1 MLKLKVTNGPTEA
14 TLDALKEASIWDLGN
29 EVLYRLCESHPAHR
43 SKQEIVAK
51 VWLIGRS
58 YAASIERRKP
68 DGLDTESF
76 YSGAVVDAMRSSS
89 IDSQLA
95 EIDSVRSIQN
105 HADIETALKVRA
117 DLTKTFSGASGKA
130 NRSLASKYVHFHRP
144 HFFPIYD
151 SRANGKIREI
161 VEGRVSRGFPEG
173 DSEYRSFVARSVVL
187 RRWVTAKFGLEL
199 GPRDLDRVLLHY

>member
-1 MLKLKVTNGPTEA
+1 MLELKVRHGPKKA
-14 TLDALKEASIWDLGN
+14 TLDALKESSIWDLGN
-29 EVLYRLCESHPAHR
+29 EVLYRLCESHPAHQ

-68 DGLDTESF
+68 DGLDTEAF
-76 YSGAVVDAMRSSS
+76 YSEAVVDAMRASS
-89 IDSQLA
+89 IDSRLA

-105 HADIETALKVRA
+105 HADIETALNVHA

-130 NRSLASKYVHFHRP
+130 NRSLASKYLHFHRP

-161 VEGRVSRGFPEG
+161 VGGRVSREFPEG
-173 DSEYRSFVARSVVL
+173 DSEYRPFVARSVVL
-187 RRWVTAKFGLEL
+187 HRWLDEKFGLKL